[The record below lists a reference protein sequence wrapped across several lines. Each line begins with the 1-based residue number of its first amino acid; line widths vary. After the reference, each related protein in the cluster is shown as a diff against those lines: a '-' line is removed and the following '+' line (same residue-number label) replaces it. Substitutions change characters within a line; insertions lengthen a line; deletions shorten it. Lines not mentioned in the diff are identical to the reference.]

1 MDIEGKRIVIIGDS
15 HVDGNWFGRALELSL
30 EARGAEVSRYGWGG
44 SASSTW
50 LSGKPIFGKQYSLQ
64 VIRGYGPYDAALV
77 VLGSNDA
84 ANAQRAAIEG
94 GRPLLDGVKIAAGSI
109 QKVAG
114 SLSSSTTFWVGPPKM
129 GHKSPYWTNGAMDA
143 LWNAAS
149 PGFGKR
155 ALDSR
160 PATAPYVAG
169 GDGIHLGRDG
179 AEAWAQFVVSEVT
192 KQEASI
198 GGAAPTILLLA
209 AGIVMLTQILRKK

>member
-1 MDIEGKRIVIIGDS
+1 MDVEGKRIVIIGDS
-15 HVDGNWFGRALELSL
+15 HVDGNWFGRALELNL
-30 EARGAEVSRYGWGG
+30 ESRGAEVSRYGWGG
-44 SASSTW
+44 SAASTW
-50 LSGKPIFGKQYSLQ
+50 LAGRSIFGKQYSLQ

-84 ANAQRAAIEG
+84 ANAQRAAMEG
-94 GRPLLDGVKIAAGSI
+94 GRPLLDGVKIAAESI
-109 QKVAG
+109 QRVAG
-114 SLSSSTTFWVGPPKM
+114 SLGAGTSFWVGPPKM
-129 GHKSPYWTNGAMDA
+129 GQKSPYWTNSAMDA

-192 KQEASI
+192 KQEASM
-198 GGAAPTILLLA
+198 GSPVGLLLV
-209 AGIVMLTQILRKK
+209 AGACVILTLLRRMMR